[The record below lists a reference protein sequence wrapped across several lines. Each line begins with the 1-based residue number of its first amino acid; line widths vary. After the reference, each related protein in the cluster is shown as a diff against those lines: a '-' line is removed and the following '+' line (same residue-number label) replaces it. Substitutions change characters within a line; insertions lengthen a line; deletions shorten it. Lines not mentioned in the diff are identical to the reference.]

1 MSNNRV
7 PMTEEMFADWWEHPV
22 SQVLRN
28 AALARR
34 QTLHELWEQG
44 DFFDMFD
51 HASALKNARG
61 VGMCETLVWLINLD
75 FEILKGE
82 AEDGDERWLQT
93 PRSAEQER
101 LRAIRTRSAAENARI
116 EEEGGLD

>member
-1 MSNNRV
+1 MSNSRV

-22 SQVLRN
+22 SKILRETVLV
-28 AALARR
+28 RR

-44 DFFDMFD
+44 EYFDMFD

-61 VGMCETLVWLINLD
+61 IGMCEVLVWLINLD

-82 AEDGDERWLQT
+82 AEDGSEQWLRE
-93 PRSAEQER
+93 PK
-101 LRAIRTRSAAENARI
+101 RARTVGKSSVTENAGAQ
-116 EEEGGLD
+116 EERRLD